1 MKSSQ
6 CRTRWHDR
14 CTGVIEHDDG
24 SADVCECD
32 CGHTGLNKV
41 NEGGIGAS
49 IENADVPQVRFGA
62 PESEPY
68 SPPPHPEAFDHNV
81 YRVAEEQPGVDS
93 YQPWVLDFCL
103 ECHMPTWTHDHM
115 RAEKHEILCETCSY
129 MLISEL
135 SETKAKRQNTP
146 TVKYHDPFAR

>member
-1 MKSSQ
+1 MKSSH

-14 CTGVIEHDDG
+14 CSGVIEHDDG

-32 CGHTGLNKV
+32 CGHVGLN
-41 NEGGIGAS
+41 GGLLAS
-49 IENADVPQVRFGA
+49 QEI
-62 PESEPY
+62 PESVVHSDSEGNIHAGEY
-68 SPPPHPEAFDHNV
+68 QNAPPPHPEAFDHDLF
-81 YRVAEEQPGVDS
+81 RVAEEQPGVDP

-115 RAEKHEILCETCSY
+115 RAERHEILCETCSY

-135 SETKAKRQNTP
+135 SETRAKRQNTP